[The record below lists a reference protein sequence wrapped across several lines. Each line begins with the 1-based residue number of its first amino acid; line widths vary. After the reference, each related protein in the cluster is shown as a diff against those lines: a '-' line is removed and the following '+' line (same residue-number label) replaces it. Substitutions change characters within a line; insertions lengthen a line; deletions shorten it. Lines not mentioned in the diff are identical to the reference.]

1 MHMVLRAVD
10 RISFALKFVGKA
22 AKIGVKFS
30 LDLGAMSRARSF
42 VQKTTCVSRWVY
54 VRLIVGTASAVYWVR
69 QMIPANRASFGGKS
83 FMAPA
88 SRAWVLANSR
98 HPQLA
103 LWAIDIVAS
112 FAGWNT
118 QFIEDS
124 ALPG

>member
-1 MHMVLRAVD
+1 
-10 RISFALKFVGKA
+10 
-22 AKIGVKFS
+22 
-30 LDLGAMSRARSF
+30 
-42 VQKTTCVSRWVY
+42 
-54 VRLIVGTASAVYWVR
+54 
-69 QMIPANRASFGGKS
+69 
-83 FMAPA
+83 MAPA

-112 FAGWNT
+112 FAGLNT